1 MLKNKMYIIP
11 AIDIL
16 NKKVVRLREGDYS
29 QVTNY
34 DVSLEEMIEKY
45 QSNGTDFIHIIDLNG
60 AKGDFCNQ
68 DYLFEVIRKTKMK
81 IQYGGGVRS
90 IDKVKELI
98 AAGIHRVI
106 VGTQAITNPTFLDD
120 LSVELVGKTKCSDH
134 VVIAIDVLDEVIK
147 YSGWMES
154 SPLKLMDYVDRCLH
168 LGFFRFLCT
177 DINKDGKLGG
187 AGIELYEKLLDHSP
201 FIKLIASGGVSS
213 MEDIEKLSQIYVESC
228 VVGKAIYENRISVEE
243 VKEWNLRAME
253 TL

>member
-16 NKKVVRLREGDYS
+16 DKKVVRLREGDYK

-34 DVSLEEMIEKY
+34 DVTLEEMIERY

-60 AKGDFCNQ
+60 AKGDFSNQ
-68 DYLFEVIRKTKMK
+68 KFLAEIIHKTSMK
-81 IQYGGGVRS
+81 VQYGGGVRS
-90 IDKVKELI
+90 IEKVKELLDT
-98 AAGIHRVI
+98 GIYRVI
-106 VGTQAITNPTFLDD
+106 VGTQAITNPNFLDE
-120 LSVELVGKTKCSDH
+120 LSRSSVLKGDCPDH
-134 VVIAIDVLDEVIK
+134 VIIAIDVLDEVIK

-154 SPLKLMDYVDRCLH
+154 SPLKLMDYVDRCLS

-187 AGIELYEKLLDHSP
+187 AGVELYAKLLDHSP

-213 MEDIEKLSQIYVESC
+213 MDDIKRLSEINVESC

-243 VKEWNLRAME
+243 IKEWNLKAMAS
-253 TL
+253 L

>member
-16 NKKVVRLREGDYS
+16 DKKVVRLREGDYQ

-34 DVSLEEMIEKY
+34 DVSLEEMIERY

-60 AKGDFCNQ
+60 AKGDFSNQ
-68 DYLFEVIRKTKMK
+68 QYLADVIRKTSMK
-81 IQYGGGVRS
+81 VQYGGGVRS
-90 IDKVKELI
+90 IEKVKELLE
-98 AAGIHRVI
+98 AGIYRVI
-106 VGTQAITNPTFLDD
+106 VGTQAITNPAFLDE
-120 LSVELVGKTKCSDH
+120 LSTSFIGQKNLTDH

-154 SPLKLMDYVDRCLH
+154 SPVKLMDYVDRCLS

-187 AGIELYEKLLDHSP
+187 AGVELYAKLLDHSP

-213 MEDIEKLSQIYVESC
+213 MTDIENLNQLNVESC

-243 VKEWNLRAME
+243 VKEWNLKAMA

>member
-16 NKKVVRLREGDYS
+16 DKKVVRLREGDYK

-34 DVSLEEMIEKY
+34 DVTLEEMIERY
-45 QSNGTDFIHIIDLNG
+45 QSNGTDLIHIIDLNG
-60 AKGDFCNQ
+60 AKGDFGNQ
-68 DYLFEVIRKTKMK
+68 EYLFEVIQNTTMK
-81 IQYGGGVRS
+81 VQYGGGVRS
-90 IDKVKELI
+90 IDKIKELLE
-98 AAGIHRVI
+98 AGIHRVI
-106 VGTQAITNPTFLDD
+106 VGTQAITNPTFLDE
-120 LSVELVGKTKCSDH
+120 LSTSFIGKKNCADH

-154 SPLKLMDYVDRCLH
+154 SPVKLMDYIDRCLA

-187 AGIELYEKLLDHSP
+187 AAVELYGKLLDHSP

-213 MEDIEKLSQIYVESC
+213 MSDIEKLSEISVESC
-228 VVGKAIYENRISVEE
+228 VVGKAIYEKRISVEE
-243 VKEWNLRAME
+243 IQEWNLRAMAS
-253 TL
+253 L